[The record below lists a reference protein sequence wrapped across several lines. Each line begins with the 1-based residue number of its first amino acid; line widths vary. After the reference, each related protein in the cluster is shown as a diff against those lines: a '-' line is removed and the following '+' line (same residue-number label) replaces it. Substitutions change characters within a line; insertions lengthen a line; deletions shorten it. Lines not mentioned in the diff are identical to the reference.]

1 MNLGLLT
8 SRTVHFPSYQL
19 YDAFMSEKPTIFT
32 QVSTAAV
39 QKRENQTVR

>member
-1 MNLGLLT
+1 MNPGLLT

-19 YDAFMSEKPTIFT
+19 YDAFMSEKPTVFT

-39 QKRENQTVR
+39 QNRENQKVR